1 MLVKFR
7 IPEIVLGMLFATSL
21 VLLGFVFASS
31 QPSQSPLQHESTTE
45 NSGANGKG
53 EVSESFWQRTLTDP
67 VAFFTLWIAAF
78 TAVLGFSTIGLLR
91 ATSRSANISERALT
105 VLERP
110 YVFFLDVDRIGKFAY
125 QIAYRN
131 YGKAPAIV
139 ASVRYGVQRAPHP
152 PNPKEGGKLQVLPS
166 GAVIGPGEPWTRGQ
180 INMMAGMVL
189 PLPEGD
195 WFLHGHIIYRDLFG
209 NEWQTWFCRRFNGN
223 QFILGDITSKQ
234 LNGNT

>member
-1 MLVKFR
+1 MKFR

-139 ASVRYGVQRAPHP
+139 ASVRHGYSGRHIHP
-152 PNPKEGGKLQVLPS
+152 
-166 GAVIGPGEPWTRGQ
+166 TRKKAASCKCSPVAQ
-180 INMMAGMVL
+180 
-189 PLPEGD
+189 
-195 WFLHGHIIYRDLFG
+195 
-209 NEWQTWFCRRFNGN
+209 
-223 QFILGDITSKQ
+223 S
-234 LNGNT
+234 